1 MSAEYYYY
9 KPWEAKTPPDKFKQ
23 KFYGGSFPPAA
34 SLLVLFL
41 WYHLRT
47 EATKVG
53 CFLTSKQHGIKP

>member
-9 KPWEAKTPPDKFKQ
+9 KPWEAKTPLDKFKQ

-41 WYHLRT
+41 WYHFRT

-53 CFLTSKQHGIKP
+53 CFLT